1 MGSIPGQGAKIPQ
14 SSEKLSPLWKIPRA
28 GTKTQHRQIHKYFLK
43 IQPLNQFKVYHA
55 VNFPVL
61 RMFHNHHHHLIPEW
75 LHNPKNKPSTQS
87 CHAPFYPP
95 LTLGNPCCLYAMAYF
110 DISYEWNHT
119 YVLLWL
125 ASFTFIFKV
134 QSYCSRYQY
143 VIPFCRLR
151 AKSLQLYL
159 TLCDPGDRSPSGSS
173 NGFSMQEYW
182 SGFWITFCCMAI
194 SH

>member
-1 MGSIPGQGAKIPQ
+1 MNSWENLGLLVLPFTQTSSICICWF
-14 SSEKLSPLWKIPRA
+14 S
-28 GTKTQHRQIHKYFLK
+28 FLK
-43 IQPLNQFKVYHA
+43 EHFIKTLYFTNHKIYPFKVHNSVA
-55 VNFPVL
+55 FTISL
-61 RMFHNHHHHLIPEW
+61 ELCNHHHHLIPEW

-125 ASFTFIFKV
+125 ASFTFTFKV

-173 NGFSMQEYW
+173 KGFSRQEYW